1 MFRYDVC
8 TLVQCAA
15 RNVAF
20 HQGLPSLV
28 VWTTT
33 LQQNGWRQRTQAQAA
48 QPLGLFQLVWNV
60 LCFSL
65 FVPNFATLLGSKIR
79 NQSGATG
86 QHTLTFYAN

>member
-1 MFRYDVC
+1 MSPLAFR
-8 TLVQCAA
+8 
-15 RNVAF
+15 
-20 HQGLPSLV
+20 QGLRGLV
-28 VWTTT
+28 VWTAA
-33 LQQNGWRQRTQAQAA
+33 LLRNGWRRRPHARVA
-48 QPLGLFQLVWNV
+48 QPRGLFQLVWNV